1 MADKFIDKLKFFWGV
16 DSREE
21 EELLND
27 DFYNEMKRTDL
38 ETEDTMNAIAET
50 TQKSMNTIK
59 TSNKILNIHT
69 NAQMNVVL
77 YQPRTFEESTQIVDT
92 LKSKRPVIM
101 NILDL
106 DKDLG
111 RKIFDFCSGALYALD
126 GHIQLV
132 SKGIYVLAPPN
143 VDVTGD
149 TAVTRLESQVNDWL
163 KNEE

>member
-1 MADKFIDKLKFFWGV
+1 VADKFIDKLKFFWGV

>member
-1 MADKFIDKLKFFWGV
+1 VGDKFIDKLKFFWGV

-27 DFYNEMKRTDL
+27 DFYSEMKRTDL
-38 ETEDTMNAIAET
+38 EAEETMNAIAET

-77 YQPRTFEESTQIVDT
+77 YQPKTFEESTQIVDT

-106 DKDLG
+106 DKALG

-149 TAVTRLESQVNDWL
+149 TTVTKLESQVNDWL
-163 KNEE
+163 KSEQ